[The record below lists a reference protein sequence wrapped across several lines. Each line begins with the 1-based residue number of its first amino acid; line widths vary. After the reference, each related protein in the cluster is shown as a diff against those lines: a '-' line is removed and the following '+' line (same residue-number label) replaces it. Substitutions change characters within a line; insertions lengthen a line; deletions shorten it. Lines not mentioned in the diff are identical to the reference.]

1 MKSTE
6 LRQLIRESIN
16 EYIRDIDEAGTK
28 AGLQAKIEAT
38 EGAISKREKMANME
52 GIDEAYHE
60 MLDKGK
66 MKEIG
71 NEVKALKKSL
81 DKLKKQLDKLN
92 SKGTKTEKPES
103 EDKEIVDE
111 VEIDETFPESGAQ
124 LEEDNLSGLE
134 DDAEA
139 SMGDLDEMDIYEML
153 HMQKLAGIISETEY
167 KQKIEILNEDK
178 LVLSNY
184 AKQLYSLFKKA
195 GATPLIVVGKNSTSP
210 DVKNFNISIVVT
222 ANDELM
228 VGIKGDKAT
237 AEKYSNLVAKQFPD
251 LQLKGDIK
259 IGTGWGGEKDS
270 YADLI
275 LIPKTTKKGGDIN
288 PNQRPNT
295 PKPTV

>member
-16 EYIRDIDEAGTK
+16 EYIREIDEAGTK

-92 SKGTKTEKPES
+92 SKGTKTEKA

-124 LEEDNLSGLE
+124 LEEE
-134 DDAEA
+134 D
-139 SMGDLDEMDIYEML
+139 MDEMDIYESL

-167 KQKIEILNEDK
+167 NVRVEE
-178 LVLSNY
+178 
-184 AKQLYSLFKKA
+184 AK
-195 GATPLIVVGKNSTSP
+195 KN
-210 DVKNFNISIVVT
+210 
-222 ANDELM
+222 
-228 VGIKGDKAT
+228 
-237 AEKYSNLVAKQFPD
+237 
-251 LQLKGDIK
+251 LQP
-259 IGTGWGGEKDS
+259 
-270 YADLI
+270 A
-275 LIPKTTKKGGDIN
+275 
-288 PNQRPNT
+288 
-295 PKPTV
+295 

>member
-124 LEEDNLSGLE
+124 LEEKDMEEN
-134 DDAEA
+134 
-139 SMGDLDEMDIYEML
+139 MDEMDIYEML
-153 HMQKLAGIISETEY
+153 HMQKLAGIISESEY
-167 KQKIEILNEDK
+167 N
-178 LVLSNY
+178 
-184 AKQLYSLFKKA
+184 AKVEEVEKSSKK
-195 GATPLIVVGKNSTSP
+195 
-210 DVKNFNISIVVT
+210 
-222 ANDELM
+222 
-228 VGIKGDKAT
+228 
-237 AEKYSNLVAKQFPD
+237 
-251 LQLKGDIK
+251 
-259 IGTGWGGEKDS
+259 
-270 YADLI
+270 
-275 LIPKTTKKGGDIN
+275 
-288 PNQRPNT
+288 
-295 PKPTV
+295 

>member
-16 EYIRDIDEAGTK
+16 EYIREIDAAGTK

-103 EDKEIVDE
+103 EEKEIVDE
-111 VEIDETFPESGAQ
+111 IEIDETFPESGSQ
-124 LEEDNLSGLE
+124 LEEDNDE
-134 DDAEA
+134 DLPPAPSEEETA
-139 SMGDLDEMDIYEML
+139 ANQVYEML
-153 HMQKLAGIISETEY
+153 HMQKLAGIISESEY
-167 KQKIEILNEDK
+167 VTKVKEVEK
-178 LVLSNY
+178 AS
-184 AKQLYSLFKKA
+184 KK
-195 GATPLIVVGKNSTSP
+195 
-210 DVKNFNISIVVT
+210 
-222 ANDELM
+222 
-228 VGIKGDKAT
+228 
-237 AEKYSNLVAKQFPD
+237 
-251 LQLKGDIK
+251 
-259 IGTGWGGEKDS
+259 
-270 YADLI
+270 
-275 LIPKTTKKGGDIN
+275 
-288 PNQRPNT
+288 
-295 PKPTV
+295 

>member
-1 MKSTE
+1 M
-6 LRQLIRESIN
+6 
-16 EYIRDIDEAGTK
+16 
-28 AGLQAKIEAT
+28 
-38 EGAISKREKMANME
+38 
-52 GIDEAYHE
+52 
-60 MLDKGK
+60 
-66 MKEIG
+66 
-71 NEVKALKKSL
+71 
-81 DKLKKQLDKLN
+81 KQLNEQFLR
-92 SKGTKTEKPES
+92 
-103 EDKEIVDE
+103 
-111 VEIDETFPESGAQ
+111 
-124 LEEDNLSGLE
+124 
-134 DDAEA
+134 
-139 SMGDLDEMDIYEML
+139 
-153 HMQKLAGIISETEY
+153 MQKLAGIITESQYNKKIQMLNEAITVGETYTASMPTSSDGKERMDIKVKVLGVDRNDANTFIVTPLEDKDY
-167 KQKIEILNEDK
+167 TNPVSKQLNRFEKGKQYGVEAEFIKESLNEDK

-210 DVKNFNISIVVT
+210 DVKNSNISILVT

-288 PNQRPNT
+288 PNQRPNA

>member
-71 NEVKALKKSL
+71 SEVKALKKSL

-124 LEEDNLSGLE
+124 LEEKDMEEN
-134 DDAEA
+134 
-139 SMGDLDEMDIYEML
+139 MDEMDIYEML
-153 HMQKLAGIISETEY
+153 HMQKLAGIISESEY
-167 KQKIEILNEDK
+167 NAKVEEVEK
-178 LVLSNY
+178 LS
-184 AKQLYSLFKKA
+184 KK
-195 GATPLIVVGKNSTSP
+195 
-210 DVKNFNISIVVT
+210 
-222 ANDELM
+222 
-228 VGIKGDKAT
+228 
-237 AEKYSNLVAKQFPD
+237 
-251 LQLKGDIK
+251 
-259 IGTGWGGEKDS
+259 
-270 YADLI
+270 
-275 LIPKTTKKGGDIN
+275 
-288 PNQRPNT
+288 
-295 PKPTV
+295 

>member
-111 VEIDETFPESGAQ
+111 AFPESGAQ
-124 LEEDNLSGLE
+124 LEENEGSDLNSMSDYDLMSYAEDEGMEDMIVRDGEGGLANREEIIAALSEGSNLPSAPSHE
-134 DDAEA
+134 ETDANQV
-139 SMGDLDEMDIYEML
+139 YEML
-153 HMQKLAGIISETEY
+153 IMQKRAGIISETEY
-167 KQKIEILNEDK
+167 N
-178 LVLSNY
+178 
-184 AKQLYSLFKKA
+184 AKVKEVEKSFKK
-195 GATPLIVVGKNSTSP
+195 
-210 DVKNFNISIVVT
+210 
-222 ANDELM
+222 
-228 VGIKGDKAT
+228 
-237 AEKYSNLVAKQFPD
+237 
-251 LQLKGDIK
+251 
-259 IGTGWGGEKDS
+259 
-270 YADLI
+270 
-275 LIPKTTKKGGDIN
+275 
-288 PNQRPNT
+288 
-295 PKPTV
+295 

>member
-71 NEVKALKKSL
+71 SEVKALKKSL

-111 VEIDETFPESGAQ
+111 VEIDETFPESGSQ
-124 LEEDNLSGLE
+124 LEEDENLE
-134 DDAEA
+134 DLEDEA
-139 SMGDLDEMDIYEML
+139 DEMDVYESL

-167 KQKIEILNEDK
+167 NAKIEE
-178 LVLSNY
+178 
-184 AKQLYSLFKKA
+184 AK
-195 GATPLIVVGKNSTSP
+195 KNLHR
-210 DVKNFNISIVVT
+210 
-222 ANDELM
+222 A
-228 VGIKGDKAT
+228 
-237 AEKYSNLVAKQFPD
+237 
-251 LQLKGDIK
+251 
-259 IGTGWGGEKDS
+259 
-270 YADLI
+270 
-275 LIPKTTKKGGDIN
+275 
-288 PNQRPNT
+288 
-295 PKPTV
+295 

>member
-103 EDKEIVDE
+103 EEKEIVDE
-111 VEIDETFPESGAQ
+111 IEIDETFPESGSQ
-124 LEEDNLSGLE
+124 LEEDENIEDLE
-134 DDAEA
+134 DEA
-139 SMGDLDEMDIYEML
+139 DEMDIYESL

-167 KQKIEILNEDK
+167 NTRVEE
-178 LVLSNY
+178 
-184 AKQLYSLFKKA
+184 AK
-195 GATPLIVVGKNSTSP
+195 KNLHR
-210 DVKNFNISIVVT
+210 
-222 ANDELM
+222 A
-228 VGIKGDKAT
+228 
-237 AEKYSNLVAKQFPD
+237 
-251 LQLKGDIK
+251 
-259 IGTGWGGEKDS
+259 
-270 YADLI
+270 
-275 LIPKTTKKGGDIN
+275 
-288 PNQRPNT
+288 
-295 PKPTV
+295 

>member
-1 MKSTE
+1 M
-6 LRQLIRESIN
+6 
-16 EYIRDIDEAGTK
+16 
-28 AGLQAKIEAT
+28 
-38 EGAISKREKMANME
+38 
-52 GIDEAYHE
+52 
-60 MLDKGK
+60 
-66 MKEIG
+66 
-71 NEVKALKKSL
+71 
-81 DKLKKQLDKLN
+81 KQLNEQFLR
-92 SKGTKTEKPES
+92 
-103 EDKEIVDE
+103 
-111 VEIDETFPESGAQ
+111 
-124 LEEDNLSGLE
+124 
-134 DDAEA
+134 
-139 SMGDLDEMDIYEML
+139 
-153 HMQKLAGIISETEY
+153 MQKLAGIIPETEY

-210 DVKNFNISIVVT
+210 DVKNSNISILVT

-288 PNQRPNT
+288 PNQRPNA

>member
-92 SKGTKTEKPES
+92 SKGTKTEKV

-111 VEIDETFPESGAQ
+111 VEIDETFPESGSQ
-124 LEEDNLSGLE
+124 LEEDENLEDLE
-134 DDAEA
+134 DDA
-139 SMGDLDEMDIYEML
+139 DEMDMYESL

-167 KQKIEILNEDK
+167 N
-178 LVLSNY
+178 
-184 AKQLYSLFKKA
+184 AKVKEVKK
-195 GATPLIVVGKNSTSP
+195 SS
-210 DVKNFNISIVVT
+210 
-222 ANDELM
+222 
-228 VGIKGDKAT
+228 
-237 AEKYSNLVAKQFPD
+237 
-251 LQLKGDIK
+251 
-259 IGTGWGGEKDS
+259 
-270 YADLI
+270 
-275 LIPKTTKKGGDIN
+275 KK
-288 PNQRPNT
+288 
-295 PKPTV
+295 

>member
-16 EYIRDIDEAGTK
+16 EYIRDIDAAGTK

-92 SKGTKTEKPES
+92 SKGTKTEKAES

-111 VEIDETFPESGAQ
+111 VEIEETFPENGPR
-124 LEEDNLSGLE
+124 LEEE
-134 DDAEA
+134 DMEEG
-139 SMGDLDEMDIYEML
+139 MDEMDMYESL

-167 KQKIEILNEDK
+167 N
-178 LVLSNY
+178 
-184 AKQLYSLFKKA
+184 AKVKEVEKSSKK
-195 GATPLIVVGKNSTSP
+195 
-210 DVKNFNISIVVT
+210 
-222 ANDELM
+222 
-228 VGIKGDKAT
+228 
-237 AEKYSNLVAKQFPD
+237 
-251 LQLKGDIK
+251 
-259 IGTGWGGEKDS
+259 
-270 YADLI
+270 
-275 LIPKTTKKGGDIN
+275 
-288 PNQRPNT
+288 
-295 PKPTV
+295 